1 MAASMRGQTLSVLLG
16 ALALASLAAGVV
28 SPAVA
33 AELTVAQEL
42 RIGQREHAGILQR
55 FGGDYKDPKVA
66 QYVTDVGKRLVA
78 TLPER
83 AYDYTFT
90 VLDFG
95 DPYAFAMP
103 GGYVY
108 ITRQMLIV
116 ANSEAELAAVLAHE
130 IAHLSERHANQRSLL
145 QDQLPGA
152 AVGGA
157 VAEEW
162 NRFNQEQEL
171 AADAVS
177 IRMLA
182 EAGYDPMAQA
192 RFLAAIG
199 EHVELAQR
207 AGEPRPR
214 NPNTHPSITDRL
226 RRATEAAQA
235 VERDRTAGSAVADA
249 LAAGYLPA
257 AEAERTPWN
266 IGRESF
272 LGVIDGLVYGRRPAE
287 GMMIGATYVD
297 TFNRYTFTLPPG
309 FHFSRTRPNSIS
321 AEGPNGASMLF
332 DMQQML
338 TAQTEGPG
346 AYLRRSVMSTF
357 DLERVEELTV
367 ADMQAAFG
375 RARVSGQD
383 GAPAQLLFAS
393 IRVNPTT
400 YFRFRF
406 FLPGP
411 LSTDMADRALD
422 APLSLRRLTDAEAR
436 AVAPMRIR
444 VQAADPSTGIEA
456 LAAQMRMLN
465 HPLEWLRMLNHLDA
479 GAGVAPGDKVKVVVH

>member
-1 MAASMRGQTLSVLLG
+1 MAASMKGQTLSALLG
-16 ALALASLAAGVV
+16 ALALASLAASVV

-42 RIGQREHAGILQR
+42 RMGQREHAGILQR
-55 FGGDYKDPKVA
+55 FGGEYKDPKVA
-66 QYVTDVGKRLVA
+66 QYVTDVGKRLIA

-103 GGYVY
+103 GGYIY
-108 ITRQMLIV
+108 ITRQMMLI

-130 IAHLSERHANQRSLL
+130 VAHLSERHANQRSLL

-152 AVGGA
+152 AAGA
-157 VAEEW
+157 AAEEW

-192 RFLAAIG
+192 RFLTAIG

-207 AGEPRPR
+207 AGEPRPS
-214 NPNTHPSITDRL
+214 NPNTHPTITDRL
-226 RRATEAAQA
+226 RRATEAAQT
-235 VERDRTAGSAVADA
+235 VERDMTAGGAIADA

-257 AEAERTPWN
+257 AEAERTPWT
-266 IGRESF
+266 IGREPF
-272 LGVIDGLVYGRRPAE
+272 LGVIDGVVYGRRPAE
-287 GMMIGATYVD
+287 GMVLGATYVD

-309 FHFSRTRPNSIS
+309 FRFSRTRSNSIS

-332 DMQQML
+332 DMQQMR
-338 TAQTEGPG
+338 TAQTEGLG
-346 AYLRRSVMSTF
+346 AYLRRSVISTF
-357 DLERVEELTV
+357 DLEQVEEQTV

-383 GAPAQLLFAS
+383 GVSAQVLFAS

-411 LSTDMADRALD
+411 LSADMADRALD

-436 AVAPMRIR
+436 AISPMRIR
-444 VQAADPSTGIEA
+444 VQASDPSTGLEA
-456 LAAQMRMLN
+456 LAAQMRMLD

-479 GAGVAPGDKVKVVVH
+479 GAGVAAGDKVKVVVH